1 MKNVTKTVL
10 GFAMLMTLGGCWG
23 ERVTINTGE
32 VGKQITTSG
41 LEKEIRQ
48 PGSFKMD
55 TCWFSACPRLVR
67 LQTAVS
73 AQTVTI
79 EKVFLPK
86 SNVALDNVQFGI
98 QFRIK
103 QDQSSIDRAFTDIR
117 SSGDDGDRFIS
128 SEEIF
133 ATYIAR
139 KAPEAVITALRDYT
153 VEQALSEPDSIAAYA
168 KDRINEALANTPVE
182 VTEFG
187 FPNGVGV
194 PPAVVLDAKDR
205 LYAIDEEKAR
215 EIRALEAA
223 LEVEAQRQ
231 SVARLRAKNDTE
243 VAAEL
248 GIPVAQ
254 YQCLRTMD
262 AFADAANSGTTIA
275 LAGDC
280 GLSSKTGEITFIPTK
295 E

>member
-1 MKNVTKTVL
+1 MKNALKIVF

-55 TCWFSACPRLVR
+55 TCWFTACPRLVR

-103 QDQSSIDRAFTDIR
+103 QDQASIDRAFNDIR
-117 SSGDDGDRFIS
+117 SSGEDGNRFIS

-139 KAPEAVITALRDYT
+139 KAPEAVITALREYT
-153 VEQALSEPDSIAAYA
+153 IEQALSEPDSIAEYA
-168 KDRINEALANTPVE
+168 KGKINEALKLTPVE

-187 FPNGVGV
+187 FPNGVGT
-194 PPAVVLDAKDR
+194 PPEVVLEAKNR
-205 LYAIDEEKAR
+205 LYAVDEEKAR

-280 GLSSKTGEITFIPTK
+280 GLSSKTDEITFIPTK